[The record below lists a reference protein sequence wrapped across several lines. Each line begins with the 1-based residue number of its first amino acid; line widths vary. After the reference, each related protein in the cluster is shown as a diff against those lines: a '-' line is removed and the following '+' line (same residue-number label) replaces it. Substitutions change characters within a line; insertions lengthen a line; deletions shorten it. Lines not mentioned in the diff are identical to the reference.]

1 MIGALIGLAVYFLPT
16 LVAVSR
22 HKRNALA
29 IFALNLFLGWTLIFW
44 VVAIVWSLMADPY

>member
-1 MIGALIGLAVYFLPT
+1 MIGAAIGLAVYFLPT
-16 LVAVSR
+16 IVALAN

-29 IFALNLFLGWTLIFW
+29 IFALNFLLGWTFIFW

>member
-16 LVAVSR
+16 LVAVNR

-29 IFALNLFLGWTLIFW
+29 IFALNLSLGWTFIFW